1 MWRRF
6 LVTMS
11 FVAGIGLQLAAGL
24 AASEPSRL
32 EVESRSSWATP
43 AQPEVHLLLRNPTDD
58 EVVFTLWLGAIPGKS
73 EVRCARQVTDVDPDF
88 LSRFYY
94 WNGIS
99 NGPTRGV
106 VPPKGW
112 THRSL
117 IVGESGGVAPCD
129 VPYRL
134 EIERGKDEIAE
145 VIEGS
150 VRVERP
156 GLPQRGEVSNSGIEW
171 SSVVERDRLYE
182 PRLIARLLVT
192 NRESHPIWV
201 LLDDRRLSCSEGE
214 PATWALHH
222 ATVQGEDVG
231 PYELAP
237 GGWAVFTAAVN
248 VPKSTRPESC
258 RASMEIVADTPAG
271 LRPVRAAEFPLAP
284 VGFSDAATKGRR

>member
-1 MWRRF
+1 M
-6 LVTMS
+6 
-11 FVAGIGLQLAAGL
+11 
-24 AASEPSRL
+24 P
-32 EVESRSSWATP
+32 
-43 AQPEVHLLLRNPTDD
+43 
-58 EVVFTLWLGAIPGKS
+58 FTLWLGAIPGRS
-73 EVRCARQVTDVDPDF
+73 EVQCARQAADVDPDF
-88 LSRFYY
+88 PSRFHY

-99 NGPTRGV
+99 YGPTRGV

-117 IVGESGGVAPCD
+117 IVGESGGIAPCD

-150 VRVERP
+150 VRVEKP
-156 GLPQRGEVSNSGIEW
+156 GLPQRGEVSHDGIEW
-171 SSVVERDRLYE
+171 SSVVERDRLYGS
-182 PRLIARLLVT
+182 RVIARLLVT

-201 LLDDRRLSCSEGE
+201 LLDDRRLLCSEGE
-214 PATWALHH
+214 SPTWALHH

-237 GGWAVFTAAVN
+237 DGWAVFTAAVN
-248 VPKSTRPESC
+248 MPKNTRPESC

-284 VGFSDAATKGRR
+284 AGFSDAATKGRR